1 MTTRSDERLALS
13 LLSPANLATA
23 YSAGSWKRA
32 KHLDVIDWEFRE
44 HLKSDRDI
52 LIIKAPVR
60 HGKSEFLSKWAPTWY
75 LLRRPFD
82 RLIVA
87 THTAGLAKDWSR
99 WVRDKVHELSPMV
112 RLKGVD
118 PTHSSANNWQLEG
131 TGGGTI
137 SAGVGGAIVGY
148 GADLFLI
155 DDYVRSARD
164 AISET
169 NRNVIWDWFT
179 AVATT
184 RLSPRGKVVIL
195 STQWHEDDLIGRLT
209 KRKEDL
215 GLTVRCVTLQAICED
230 RKIDPLRREIGEAL
244 WPERWPV
251 ELLEQRRKTLPPKWW
266 NALYQGRPGSSD
278 GAEWPEHYFS
288 NIWSDDWPER
298 FNLSC
303 VALDPSKGRDARRG
317 DYFAG
322 VFVGFYGGKLWVD
335 SIIDREPVPRMMRSF
350 ATFCKDRIPSLV
362 AIEGNAFQEL
372 LVGPWREACEG
383 MSYYAPEPI
392 LVQNTTNKG
401 LRIERLGAWLANGD
415 LRFRRTASNELLV
428 RQMRE
433 FPHGQHDDGPD
444 ALEVAIRTLCEAAG
458 MAQQSGPEWGDPF

>member
-1 MTTRSDERLALS
+1 
-13 LLSPANLATA
+13 
-23 YSAGSWKRA
+23 
-32 KHLDVIDWEFRE
+32 VIDWEFRE

-195 STQWHEDDLIGRLT
+195 STQWHEDDLIGRLM

-230 RKIDPLRREIGEAL
+230 RSLAARDWGSTVARAVAGGVTRATTQDATAEVV
-244 WPERWPV
+244 ERV
-251 ELLEQRRKTLPPKWW
+251 
-266 NALYQGRPGSSD
+266 
-278 GAEWPEHYFS
+278 
-288 NIWSDDWPER
+288 
-298 FNLSC
+298 
-303 VALDPSKGRDARRG
+303 
-317 DYFAG
+317 
-322 VFVGFYGGKLWVD
+322 
-335 SIIDREPVPRMMRSF
+335 VPRQARIVGRCRVAGALLREHLERRMAGAIQLVMRGVGS
-350 ATFCKDRIPSLV
+350 
-362 AIEGNAFQEL
+362 IEG
-372 LVGPWREACEG
+372 
-383 MSYYAPEPI
+383 
-392 LVQNTTNKG
+392 T
-401 LRIERLGAWLANGD
+401 
-415 LRFRRTASNELLV
+415 RR
-428 RQMRE
+428 
-433 FPHGQHDDGPD
+433 
-444 ALEVAIRTLCEAAG
+444 
-458 MAQQSGPEWGDPF
+458 